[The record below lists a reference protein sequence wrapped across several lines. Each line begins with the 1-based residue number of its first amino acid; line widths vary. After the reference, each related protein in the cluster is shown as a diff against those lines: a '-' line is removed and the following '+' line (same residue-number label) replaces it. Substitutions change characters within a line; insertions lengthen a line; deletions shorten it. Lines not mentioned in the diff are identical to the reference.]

1 MPQGNGPTTQ
11 LHVKLAR
18 LDPASIATL
27 LMAMLLLQS
36 LFTRTTLDDTKHIV
50 EYFVQSSGFSLA

>member
-1 MPQGNGPTTQ
+1 MPPGNGPTTH

-18 LDPASIATL
+18 FDPASIATL

-50 EYFVQSSGFSLA
+50 EYFVQSSGF